1 MRRHIAALLAALTL
15 LGAAFAQNDPNKQF
29 AFANQLAARGQ
40 ARFAILEFERF
51 AFLFPRNPRVPD
63 ARYAIARAWL
73 EEGDVA
79 AAKRQ
84 LADLLARYPKTNA
97 AAKAKSLQALIEAN
111 SEFDHKPLLLFFAAA
126 GARDRGD
133 LTRALASLDEL
144 VTRYP
149 TAKLGPEALLM
160 RAQVLEGLKRLDA
173 AIAAYSELPVRY
185 PNSPLIPR
193 ALLGQ
198 AKATEARDG
207 AKTNVLTLYQNVVDR
222 YPGTPEA
229 REAQARIADL
239 RKRIIVLKRRY
250 DRRDVKPFKV
260 LQQGYL
266 TRQTRY
272 EVHIQMPADLDDDEV
287 KATLEDA
294 LLKYYDKRRDP
305 KHSVRILAYYAGS
318 GQRAGYVDWTPGK
331 KPDYEVDKVSG
342 REIIIDILRDVLK

>member
-1 MRRHIAALLAALTL
+1 MKRHIAALLAALTL

-111 SEFDHKPLLLFFAAA
+111 SEFDYKPLVLFFAAA

-133 LTRALASLDEL
+133 LAAALAALDEL
-144 VTRYP
+144 VTKYP
-149 TAKLGPEALLM
+149 TAKLAPEGLLM
-160 RAQVLEGLKRLDA
+160 RAQVLEALKRYEA
-173 AIAAYSELPVRY
+173 AIAAYSELPMRY

-198 AKATEARDG
+198 ATATEGRDG
-207 AKTNVLTLYQNVVDR
+207 AKANVITLYQKVIDR
-222 YPGTPEA
+222 YPGTAEA
-229 REAQARIADL
+229 REAQRRITDL
-239 RKRIIVLKRRY
+239 RKRVIVLKRQFKA
-250 DRRDVKPFKV
+250 RDVKNFKV
-260 LQQGYL
+260 LQRGYL
-266 TRQTRY
+266 NRRDRY
-272 EVHIQMPADLDDDEV
+272 EVHIQVPGDLDEDEV

-294 LLKYYDKRRDP
+294 LLKYYDERRDP
-305 KHSVRILAYYAGS
+305 KHSVRVLAYYAGS

-331 KPDYEVDKVSG
+331 RPDYEVDKVSG
-342 REIIIDILRDVLK
+342 REIIIDILRGVLK